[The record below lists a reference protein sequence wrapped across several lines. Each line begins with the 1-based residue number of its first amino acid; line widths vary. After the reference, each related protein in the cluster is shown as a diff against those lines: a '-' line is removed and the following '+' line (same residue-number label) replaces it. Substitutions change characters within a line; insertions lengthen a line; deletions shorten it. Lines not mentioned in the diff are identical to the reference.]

1 MFESAAR
8 TGERGERGERGEG
21 REGREGGEGREGEE
35 EQPVVHG
42 FVDGPRPVF
51 ASYHG
56 PARPVRDIGY
66 VICPPLGW
74 EGIQVYATIQRLA
87 GELAAAG
94 FPAVRVHYDG
104 TGESLGSDEEPGR
117 LAAWIDSI
125 RLAATSLAAGGE
137 VARVGLVGMRLGA
150 TLAMAVAADLQIASL
165 ILWEPCVSG
174 AHYTREMAILAS
186 AAPSAIQ
193 EGRQARPSGI
203 EAGGYLLTQETITS
217 LEALDLLK
225 VQPRGTPDVL
235 LVHRDDRPPTF
246 GKKLAAHLER
256 AGCLVTSE
264 QLPGHKQMMTYPEKS
279 VAATAIVARICGW
292 ATERSQLASASAAR
306 LALAEDAVEGRTRR
320 RPVRFGPSQRLF
332 GVITEPTAA
341 ASKRAPLLFLTGGVV
356 PRTGVNRM
364 YVVMATRL
372 AELGHTVL
380 RMDVSGICESPPAEG
395 AATNDPH
402 AATLL
407 EDVRSAV
414 SLLLESTGQET
425 ISLLG
430 LCSGAYAS
438 FQTALADPRVRS
450 IVLLN
455 PEVFH
460 LKDGSPKFSQTEQSQ
475 AANHYRQALLN
486 PASWRKLLS
495 GKANVR
501 YLAGFASARLVTAA
515 KTAAARVKARITK
528 APQGLAGDLHRLLT
542 RGVEITIVMAEGDPG
557 HASLMSQ
564 LTPDLEAL
572 RALGFQLRLTPGPD
586 HTFNDFSVRLP
597 LVDELVARM
606 AGA

>member
-1 MFESAAR
+1 MFETAAR
-8 TGERGERGERGEG
+8 AGGRDGRDGRDGRGEREGER
-21 REGREGGEGREGEE
+21 
-35 EQPVVHG
+35 PVVHG
-42 FVDGPRPVF
+42 FFDGPRPVF
-51 ASYHG
+51 ASYHA
-56 PARPVRDIGY
+56 PARPVRDIGF

-74 EGIQVYATIQRLA
+74 EGIQVYASIQHVA
-87 GELAAAG
+87 EALAAAG

-117 LAAWIDSI
+117 LAAWIESI
-125 RLAATSLAAGGE
+125 RRAATALAASGE

-150 TLAMAVAADLQIASL
+150 TMAMAVAADLEVASL
-165 ILWEPCVSG
+165 VLWEPCVSG

-193 EGRQARPSGI
+193 EGRRTRPSGI

-235 LVHRDDRPPTF
+235 LVHRDDRPPTY

-256 AGCLVTSE
+256 AGCAVTSE
-264 QLPGHKQMMTYPEKS
+264 QLPGHKAMMTYPEKS
-279 VAATAIVARICGW
+279 LPATAIVARIRGW
-292 ATERSQLASASAAR
+292 ATQVSQVSQATEGAPR
-306 LALAEDAVEGRTRR
+306 LALAEDAVDGPTRR
-320 RPVRFGPSQRLF
+320 RPVRFGPAQRLF
-332 GVITEPTAA
+332 GVLTGP
-341 ASKRAPLLFLTGGVV
+341 ASGVAKRAPVLLLTGGVV

-364 YVVMATRL
+364 YVIMATRL

-395 AATNDPH
+395 AAPNDPH

-407 EDVRSAV
+407 DDVRSAV

-425 ISLLG
+425 LTLLG

-438 FQTALADPRVRS
+438 FQTALVDPRVRGL
-450 IVLLN
+450 VLLN

-460 LKDGSPKFSQTEQSQ
+460 LEDGSPKFSQTEQSQ
-475 AANHYRQALLN
+475 AANHYRQALFN
-486 PASWRKLLS
+486 PASWKKLLS
-495 GKANVR
+495 GKANVQ
-501 YLAGFASARLVTAA
+501 YLAGFASARLVTMA
-515 KTAAARVKARITK
+515 KTVAARVRGRITK
-528 APQGLAGDLHRLLT
+528 VPQGLAGDLHGLLG
-542 RGVEITIVMAEGDPG
+542 RGVKITIVMAEGDPG

-564 LTPDLEAL
+564 LTPDLETL

-597 LVDELVARM
+597 LLDELVATM
-606 AGA
+606 ADR

>member
-1 MFESAAR
+1 MFETAAR
-8 TGERGERGERGEG
+8 ARDGSDGERS
-21 REGREGGEGREGEE
+21 
-35 EQPVVHG
+35 VVHG
-42 FVDGPRPVF
+42 FLGGPRPVF
-51 ASYHG
+51 GSYHG

-87 GELAAAG
+87 DELAAAG

-117 LAAWIDSI
+117 LAAWIESI
-125 RLAATSLAAGGE
+125 RRAVTELAASGQ

-150 TLAMAVAADLQIASL
+150 TMAVAVAADLEVASL
-165 ILWEPCVSG
+165 VLWEACVSG

-203 EAGGYLLTQETITS
+203 EAGGYLLTEETIAS
-217 LEALDLLK
+217 LDALDLLK
-225 VQPRGTPDVL
+225 IQPRGTPDVL
-235 LVHRDDRPPTF
+235 LVHRDDRPPAL

-256 AGCLVTSE
+256 AGCAVTSE
-264 QLPGHKQMMTYPEKS
+264 QLPGHKAMMTYPEKS
-279 VAATAIVARICGW
+279 IPAAAIVARIGAW
-292 ATERSQLASASAAR
+292 AKERSQVAAESAAR
-306 LALAEDAVEGRTRR
+306 LALAEDAVDGPTRR

-332 GVITEPTAA
+332 GVLTEPVAA
-341 ASKRAPLLFLTGGVV
+341 PVKRAPVLFLTGGVV

-395 AATNDPH
+395 LAPNDPH

-407 EDVRSAV
+407 DDVRCAV
-414 SLLLESTGQET
+414 SLLLETTGQST
-425 ISLLG
+425 LSILG
-430 LCSGAYAS
+430 LCSGAYAA
-438 FQTALADPRVRS
+438 FQTALADPRVRGL
-450 IVLLN
+450 VLLN

-475 AANHYRQALLN
+475 AANHYRQALFN
-486 PASWRKLLS
+486 PASWKKLLS

-501 YLAGFASARLVTAA
+501 YLAGFASARLVT
-515 KTAAARVKARITK
+515 TATTIAARVKARITK
-528 APQGLAGDLHRLLT
+528 APQGLAGDLHGLLG
-542 RGVEITIVMAEGDPG
+542 RGVKVTIVMAEGDPG
-557 HASLMSQ
+557 HAPLMSQ
-564 LTPDLEAL
+564 LTPDLDAL
-572 RALGFQLRLTPGPD
+572 RALGFELRLTPGPD

-597 LVDELVARM
+597 LVEALVTTM